1 MKERLHTYAG
11 NFLFALNIFIIF
23 LLLFESNLEIP
34 IWLHPFGR
42 MHLLLL
48 HFPIVLLL
56 ISMILEIFGTQTS
69 FKTQP
74 FYQEF
79 ASIVLLIGVIYAGI
93 TVIMGLFLSREGDYG
108 LDILSWHKWFGVSVF
123 FLGSSMYAIRNSDKY
138 KTAVSKLGGS
148 VTIVCLLLTGHFGAA
163 LTHGDGFIWKSVID
177 ETAEVVPIEQVL
189 VFDHLI
195 KPILDSKCTGCH
207 NPDKLKGKLVLTD
220 SASIH
225 KGGKSGKLFVS
236 GNPGISLLIKRI
248 HLAPENKKHMP
259 PSGNT
264 QLTPDEKELLRLWI
278 KANTRFNQKIVS
290 LPPKDSLRLRA
301 TAFLN
306 SSEAIDEPFD
316 FSSADEET
324 VKMLNTNSRVV
335 SPLAKNSP
343 ALSVSIYNKET
354 YSSQTLTELMDV
366 KIQIVS
372 LELSNMPVTDNDLKG
387 VARFENLRRLN
398 LNFTNITG
406 DGLAALAS
414 LKQLRSLSLSGT
426 KVNYQDLKQSMARFE
441 NLSTISL
448 WKTVVS
454 DDELMQLQTEYKN
467 IQFLTRLKDDGSNP
481 IKLNTP
487 RLKHK
492 SLVFDDSIQLQLFHP
507 VKGVDIRFT
516 TNGSEPDTT
525 ASIFDGTTVLK
536 ESTTIKARAYKLG
549 WLNSDAVT
557 LYVYRSFFK
566 PDSIMLLSKLNRV
579 HPANGAQTFFDHQLG
594 TFNANSPAWANNWA
608 GFIRNDMELLLEFKT
623 PKEISSVAM
632 NTLIETE
639 TSIFPPATIEIWG
652 GPSIDKIQLIIRM
665 NPEHPK
671 NYRKPFIELIEC
683 KVLKQKV
690 SYLKI
695 IAKPVMKLPA
705 WHKNKNNPALLL
717 VDEVLIN

>member
-1 MKERLHTYAG
+1 MKEHLRSYAG

-23 LLLFESNLEIP
+23 LLLFESKLEIP
-34 IWLHPFGR
+34 VWLHPFGR

-56 ISMILEIFGTQTS
+56 ISMILEIFGTRIS
-69 FKTQP
+69 FNKQP
-74 FYQEF
+74 FYEEF
-79 ASIVLLIGVIYAGI
+79 TSIVLLVGVISAGI
-93 TVIMGLFLSREGDYG
+93 TVIMGLFLSRQGDYG
-108 LDILSWHKWFGVSVF
+108 RNVLSWHKWFGVSIF
-123 FLGSSMYAIRNSDKY
+123 FLGSVMYTIRSSDKY
-138 KTAVSKLGGS
+138 KTVMVKVGGS
-148 VTIVCLLLTGHFGAA
+148 ITIVCLLLTGHFGAA
-163 LTHGDGFIWKSVID
+163 LTHGDGFIWNSVMD
-177 ETAEVVPIEQVL
+177 DRAEVVPIEHAL

-236 GNPGISLLIKRI
+236 GNPEISLLMNRI
-248 HLAPENKKHMP
+248 HVEPESKKHMP

-278 KANTRFNQKIVS
+278 KANTQFNQTIVS
-290 LPPKDSLRLRA
+290 LPPTDSLRLLA
-301 TAFLN
+301 TAYLN
-306 SSEAIDEPFD
+306 TSETLEDPFE

-324 VKMLNTNSRVV
+324 VKSLNTNYRVV

-343 ALSVSIYNKET
+343 ALSVSVYNKET
-354 YSSQTLTELMDV
+354 YTSQTLNELMDV
-366 KIQIVS
+366 KNQIVS
-372 LELSNMPVTDNDLKG
+372 LELSKMPVTDNDLQN
-387 VARFENLRRLN
+387 VAKFENLRRLN

-406 DGLAALAS
+406 DGLATLAS
-414 LKQLRSLSLSGT
+414 LKHLTRLSLSGT
-426 KVNYQDLKQSMARFE
+426 KVNYPDLKQTLVDFE
-441 NLSTISL
+441 NLNTISL
-448 WKTVVS
+448 WKTEVTA
-454 DDELMQLQTEYKN
+454 DEINQLQTEYKN
-467 IQFLTRLKDDGSNP
+467 IQFLVGLKDDGSNP

-487 RLKHK
+487 KLKHK
-492 SLVFDDSIQLQLFHP
+492 SVVFDDSIQLQLFHP
-507 VKGVDIRFT
+507 VKGVEIRFT
-516 TNGSEPDTT
+516 TDGGEPDST
-525 ASIFDGTTVLK
+525 ASIFNGTTILK
-536 ESTTIKARAYKLG
+536 ESTTIKARAHKSG
-549 WLNSDAVT
+549 WLSSDAVT
-557 LYVYRSFFK
+557 LHVYRSYYK

-608 GFIRNDMELLLEFKT
+608 GFLKNDMELLLEYKT
-623 PKEISSVAM
+623 PKEISSIAM

-652 GPSIDKIQLIIRM
+652 GPSIDKIQLITRM
-665 NPEHPK
+665 NPEYPK
-671 NYRKPFIELIEC
+671 DYRKPFIELIEC
-683 KVLKQKV
+683 KVPKRKV

-695 IAKPVMKLPA
+695 IARPLRKLPS

>member
-1 MKERLHTYAG
+1 MKKRLLSYAG

-23 LLLFESNLEIP
+23 ILLFESKLEIP
-34 IWLHPFGR
+34 LWLHPIGR

-56 ISMILEIFGTQTS
+56 LSMVLKILSTRNS
-69 FKTQP
+69 FKSQP

-79 ASIVLLIGVIYAGI
+79 TSIVLLVGVISAGI
-93 TVIMGLFLSREGDYG
+93 TVIMGIFLSKEGDYG
-108 LDILSWHKWFGVSVF
+108 LEILSWHKWFGVSVF
-123 FLGSSMYAIRNSDKY
+123 FVGSIMYVIRNSDQY
-138 KTAVSKLGGS
+138 KTLVATSGAAAM
-148 VTIVCLLLTGHFGAA
+148 IVCLILTGHFGAA
-163 LTHGDGFIWKSVID
+163 LTHGDGFIWEPITTK
-177 ETAEVVPIEQVL
+177 TAEAVPIEQAL
-189 VFDHLI
+189 VFDHVI

-207 NPDKLKGKLVLTD
+207 NPDKLKGKLALTD
-220 SASIH
+220 SASIY

-236 GNPGISLLIKRI
+236 GNPEISLLINRL

-264 QLTPDEKELLRLWI
+264 QLTSDEKELLRLWI
-278 KANTRFNQKIVS
+278 KQNSRFNQRIVS
-290 LPPKDSLRLRA
+290 LPPTDSLRLLA

-306 SSEAIDEPFD
+306 TSETLEEPFE

-324 VKMLNTNSRVV
+324 VKSLNTNYRVV

-343 ALSVSIYNKET
+343 ALSVSVYNKET
-354 YSSQTLTELMDV
+354 YTSQTLNELMNV
-366 KIQIVS
+366 KIQIVT
-372 LELSNMPVTDNDLKG
+372 LELSKMPVTNNDLKNISK
-387 VARFENLRRLN
+387 FENLRRLN
-398 LNFTNITG
+398 LNFTNVTG
-406 DGLAALAS
+406 DGLATLAS

-426 KVNYQDLKQSMARFE
+426 KVNYQDLKQSLADFE
-441 NLSTISL
+441 NLNTISL
-448 WKTVVS
+448 WKTEVS
-454 DDELMQLQTEYKN
+454 DDEINQLQMEYKD
-467 IQFLTRLKDDGSNP
+467 IQFLTGLKDDGRNL

-492 SLVFDDSIQLQLFHP
+492 SVVFDDSILLQLFHP

-516 TNGSEPDTT
+516 TDGSEPDTT
-525 ASIFDGTTVLK
+525 ASLFNGTTILK
-536 ESTTIKARAYKLG
+536 ESTTIKARAYKSG
-549 WLNSDAVT
+549 WLSSDAVT
-557 LYVYRSFFK
+557 LHVYRSFYK

-608 GFIRNDMELLLEFKT
+608 GFRNDMELLLEFKT

-632 NTLIETE
+632 NTLIEME
-639 TSIFPPATIEIWG
+639 TSIFPPAMIEIWG
-652 GPSIDKIQLIIRM
+652 GPSIDKLRLITRM

-671 NYRKPFIELIEC
+671 DYRKPFIELIEC
-683 KVLKQKV
+683 KIPKQKI

>member
-1 MKERLHTYAG
+1 MKERIHTYAG

-23 LLLFESNLEIP
+23 ILLFESKLEIP
-34 IWLHPFGR
+34 LWLHPIGR

-56 ISMILEIFGTQTS
+56 LSMVLGIFGTRTS
-69 FKTQP
+69 FKSQP

-79 ASIVLLIGVIYAGI
+79 TSVILLVGVISAGL

-108 LDILSWHKWFGVSVF
+108 IDILSWHKWFGVSVF
-123 FLGSSMYAIRNSDKY
+123 FLGSMMYAIRNSDQY
-138 KTAVSKLGGS
+138 KTVVSRSGAAAI
-148 VTIVCLLLTGHFGAA
+148 IVCLVLTGHFGAA
-163 LTHGDGFIWKSVID
+163 LTHGDGFIWEPITNK
-177 ETAEVVPIEQVL
+177 TADAVPLEQAL
-189 VFDHLI
+189 VFDHVI

-207 NPDKLKGKLVLTD
+207 NPDKLKGKLALTD
-220 SASIH
+220 SITIH

-236 GNPGISLLIKRI
+236 GNPEISLLTNRI

-278 KANTRFNQKIVS
+278 KENPRFNQRIVS
-290 LPPKDSLRLRA
+290 LAPTDSLRLLA

-306 SSEAIDEPFD
+306 TSETLEEPFD
-316 FSSADEET
+316 FSPADEET
-324 VKMLNTNSRVV
+324 VKMLNTNYRIV

-343 ALSVSIYNKET
+343 ALSVNIYNKET

-366 KIQIVS
+366 KNQIVS
-372 LELSNMPVTDNDLKG
+372 LELSNMPVNDNDFKSISK
-387 VARFENLRRLN
+387 FDNLRRLN

-406 DGLAALAS
+406 EGLAAIAS

-426 KVNYQDLKQSMARFE
+426 KVNFQNLKKSIADFE
-441 NLSTISL
+441 NLNSISL
-448 WKTVVS
+448 WKTDVT
-454 DDELMQLQTEYKN
+454 DNEIMLLQEEYKN
-467 IQFLTRLKDDGSNP
+467 IQFLAGSKDDGSNL

-492 SLVFDDSIQLQLFHP
+492 SVVFDDSLLLQLFHP

-516 TNGSEPDTT
+516 TDGSEPDSA
-525 ASIFDGTTVLK
+525 ASLFDGTTVLK
-536 ESTTIKARAYKLG
+536 ESTTIKARAHKSG
-549 WLNSDAVT
+549 WLSSDAVT
-557 LYVYRSFFK
+557 LHVYRSFHK
-566 PDSIMLLSKLNRV
+566 PDTIMLLSKLNRV

-608 GFIRNDMELLLEFKT
+608 GFSNNDMELLMEFKN

-639 TSIFPPATIEIWG
+639 TSIFPPASIEIWG
-652 GPSIDKIQLIIRM
+652 GTSVDKIQLITRM
-665 NPEHPK
+665 SPEHPK
-671 NYRKPFIELIEC
+671 DYRKPFIELIEC
-683 KVLKQKV
+683 KIPKQKV
-690 SYLKI
+690 SFIKI

>member
-11 NFLFALNIFIIF
+11 NFLFALNIFIAFI
-23 LLLFESNLEIP
+23 LLFESKLEIP
-34 IWLHPFGR
+34 LWLHPLGR

-56 ISMILEIFGTQTS
+56 LSMVLEFLSARTVL
-69 FKTQP
+69 KTQQ
-74 FYQEF
+74 FYQKF
-79 ASIVLLIGVIYAGI
+79 TSIVLLVGVVSAGI
-93 TVIMGLFLSREGDYG
+93 TVIMGIFLSKEGDYG
-108 LDILSWHKWFGVSVF
+108 LEILSWHKWFGVSVF
-123 FLGSSMYAIRNSDKY
+123 FLGSIMYAIQNSVQL
-138 KTAVSKLGGS
+138 KTILVRSGAAAI
-148 VTIVCLLLTGHFGAA
+148 IVCLILTGHFGAT
-163 LTHGDGFIWKSVID
+163 LTHGDGFIWEPITN
-177 ETAEVVPIEQVL
+177 ETTEVVAIEQAL
-189 VFDHLI
+189 VFDHVI

-207 NPDKLKGKLVLTD
+207 NPDKLKGKLALTD
-220 SASIH
+220 SSLIH

-236 GNPGISLLIKRI
+236 GQPEISLMIKRI

-264 QLTPDEKELLRLWI
+264 QLTPDEMELLRLWI
-278 KANTRFNQKIVS
+278 KANARFNQRVVTLQS
-290 LPPKDSLRLRA
+290 KDSLRLLA

-306 SSEAIDEPFD
+306 TSETLNEPFD

-324 VKMLNTNSRVV
+324 VKMLNTNYRVV

-354 YSSQTLTELMDV
+354 YTSQTLNELMDV
-366 KIQIVS
+366 NIQIVS
-372 LELSNMPVTDNDLKG
+372 LELSKMPVTDNDLKNISK
-387 VARFENLRRLN
+387 FENLRRLN

-406 DGLAALAS
+406 NGLATLSS

-426 KVNYQDLKQSMARFE
+426 KVHYQDLKQSLADFE
-441 NLSTISL
+441 NLITISL
-448 WKTVVS
+448 WKTEVT
-454 DDELMQLQTEYKN
+454 DDEFMQLQAEYKN
-467 IQFLTRLKDDGSNP
+467 IQFLAGLKDDGGNL
-481 IKLNTP
+481 IKLNNP

-492 SLVFDDSIQLQLFHP
+492 SFVFDDSIQLQLFHP

-516 TNGSEPDTT
+516 TDGREPDTT
-525 ASIFDGTTVLK
+525 ASLFDGTTILK
-536 ESTTIKARAYKLG
+536 ESTTIKARAYKAG
-549 WLNSDAVT
+549 WLSSDAVT
-557 LYVYRSFFK
+557 LQVYRSFCK
-566 PDSIMLLSKLNRV
+566 PDSIILLSRLNRV

-608 GFIRNDMELLLEFKT
+608 GFRNDMELLLEYKT
-623 PKEISSVAM
+623 PKIISSIAM

-639 TSIFPPATIEIWG
+639 TSIFPPFMIEIWG
-652 GPSIDKIQLIIRM
+652 GPSMNKLQLITRM
-665 NPEHPK
+665 KPEHPK
-671 NYRKPFIELIEC
+671 DYRKPFIELIEC
-683 KVLKQKV
+683 KIPKQKI

-717 VDEVLIN
+717 VDEVLVN

>member
-387 VARFENLRRLN
+387 
-398 LNFTNITG
+398 
-406 DGLAALAS
+406 
-414 LKQLRSLSLSGT
+414 
-426 KVNYQDLKQSMARFE
+426 
-441 NLSTISL
+441 
-448 WKTVVS
+448 
-454 DDELMQLQTEYKN
+454 
-467 IQFLTRLKDDGSNP
+467 
-481 IKLNTP
+481 
-487 RLKHK
+487 
-492 SLVFDDSIQLQLFHP
+492 
-507 VKGVDIRFT
+507 
-516 TNGSEPDTT
+516 
-525 ASIFDGTTVLK
+525 
-536 ESTTIKARAYKLG
+536 
-549 WLNSDAVT
+549 
-557 LYVYRSFFK
+557 
-566 PDSIMLLSKLNRV
+566 
-579 HPANGAQTFFDHQLG
+579 
-594 TFNANSPAWANNWA
+594 
-608 GFIRNDMELLLEFKT
+608 
-623 PKEISSVAM
+623 
-632 NTLIETE
+632 
-639 TSIFPPATIEIWG
+639 
-652 GPSIDKIQLIIRM
+652 
-665 NPEHPK
+665 
-671 NYRKPFIELIEC
+671 
-683 KVLKQKV
+683 
-690 SYLKI
+690 
-695 IAKPVMKLPA
+695 
-705 WHKNKNNPALLL
+705 
-717 VDEVLIN
+717 EVQV

>member
-1 MKERLHTYAG
+1 MKERLHAYAG

-23 LLLFESNLEIP
+23 ILFFESRLEIP
-34 IWLHPFGR
+34 LWLHPFGR

-56 ISMILEIFGTQTS
+56 ISMILEIFSTQTV

-74 FYQEF
+74 FLQEF
-79 ASIVLLIGVIYAGI
+79 TSKVLLVGVISAGI
-93 TVIMGLFLSREGDYG
+93 TVIMGLFLSQEGDYG

-123 FLGSSMYAIRNSDKY
+123 FLGSIMYAIRNSDKY
-138 KTAVSKLGGS
+138 KTVIARSGATI
-148 VTIVCLLLTGHFGAA
+148 TIVCLILTGHFGAA
-163 LTHGDGFIWKSVID
+163 LTHGDGFIWKSIID
-177 ETAEVVPIEQVL
+177 ERSEVVPIEQAL
-189 VFDHLI
+189 VFDHAI
-195 KPILDSKCTGCH
+195 KPILDSKCTSCH

-220 SASIH
+220 SAWIH
-225 KGGKSGKLFVS
+225 KGGKSGKVFIS
-236 GNPGISLLIKRI
+236 GDPEMSLLIKRI
-248 HLAPENKKHMP
+248 RLAPENKKHMP

-264 QLTPDEKELLRLWI
+264 QLTPDEMELLRLWI
-278 KANTRFNQKIVS
+278 KANSRFNQRVVT
-290 LPPKDSLRLRA
+290 LPSKDSLRLLA

-306 SSEAIDEPFD
+306 TSETLDESFD
-316 FSSADEET
+316 FSSAEEET

-343 ALSVSIYNKET
+343 ALSVNIYNKET
-354 YSSQTLTELMDV
+354 YTPQTLNELMDV
-366 KIQIVS
+366 KSQIVS
-372 LELSNMPVTDNDLKG
+372 LDLSKMPVTNSDLKI
-387 VARFENLRRLN
+387 VSKFENLRKLN
-398 LNFTNITG
+398 LNFTDITG
-406 DGLAALAS
+406 DGLAALAT

-426 KVNYQDLKQSMARFE
+426 KLNYQDLKQRIAEFE

-448 WKTVVS
+448 WKTELTS
-454 DDELMQLQTEYKN
+454 DELMQLKEEYKN
-467 IQFLTRLKDDGSNP
+467 IQFLAGPKDDGSNL
-481 IKLNTP
+481 IKLNNP

-492 SLVFDDSIQLQLFHP
+492 SIVFDDSIQLQLFHP

-516 TNGSEPDTT
+516 TDGSEPDTT
-525 ASIFDGTTVLK
+525 ASLFNGTTVLK
-536 ESTTIKARAYKLG
+536 ESTTIKARAYKSG
-549 WLNSDAVT
+549 WLNSDVAT
-557 LYVYRSFFK
+557 LNVYRSFYK
-566 PDSIMLLSKLNRV
+566 PDSIRLLSRLNRV

-608 GFIRNDMELLLEFKT
+608 GFIKNDMELLLEFRK
-623 PKEISSVAM
+623 PKIISSIAM

-652 GPSIDKIQLIIRM
+652 GPSIDKIQLITRM
-665 NPEHPK
+665 KPEHP
-671 NYRKPFIELIEC
+671 NDYRKPFIELIEC
-683 KVLKQKV
+683 KIPNQEV